1 MTIGGILSD
10 QQPNPQQAQP
20 GPQFG
25 QARPSQ
31 PQWGQQPQPGGP
43 QWAGPRQAPAPKKRR
58 GLKIALGVVGAVVA
72 IGVIGAV
79 AGGGGKKDDTADS
92 KPAAAT
98 TAPAATTTAASKSP
112 AAAAKPVTVLSES
125 GHGVKTTAKFTVHGD
140 WDLKYTYDCAS
151 FGMQGNFAVMTGGDL
166 PDVLVNEIGK
176 KGGDVTHQHDG
187 GTLYLSVNSE
197 CAWTLKVIDLP

>member
-1 MTIGGILSD
+1 M
-10 QQPNPQQAQP
+10 
-20 GPQFG
+20 
-25 QARPSQ
+25 
-31 PQWGQQPQPGGP
+31 
-43 QWAGPRQAPAPKKRR
+43 
-58 GLKIALGVVGAVVA
+58 VGAVVA
-72 IGVIGAV
+72 IGVIGAI
-79 AGGGGKKDDTADS
+79 AGGGKKDNSADS

-98 TAPAATTTAASKSP
+98 TAPAATTSAASKAP
-112 AAAAKPVTVLSES
+112 AAAAKPKAAPKPVTVLSES
-125 GHGVKTTAKFTVHGD
+125 GNGVKTTAKFTVHGD